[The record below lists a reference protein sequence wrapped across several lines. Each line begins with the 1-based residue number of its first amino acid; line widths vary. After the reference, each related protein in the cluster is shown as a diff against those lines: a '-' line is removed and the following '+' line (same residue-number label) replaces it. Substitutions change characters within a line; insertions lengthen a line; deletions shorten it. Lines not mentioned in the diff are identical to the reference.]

1 MIKPIKK
8 TDVRDTKP
16 LLLIVVVSILAL
28 APALIYGVPANRDLQ
43 SHFRMALSFKESFS
57 HGDFYPGWVAEAN
70 NGYGD
75 VSVRFYPPGLAFLLA
90 LTQSLTGN
98 WYVTTLMI
106 FTFLTLVG
114 GLGTYEWARNF
125 YAPRVAMWAGVFYIF
140 MPYHINEL
148 YQSSL
153 LGEYA
158 AASVLPF
165 AFAFTEKLCRD
176 GGKRSIGGLAAS
188 YALLILANLP
198 LAIIG
203 SYALVLYLL
212 LTTERREIWATLSRF
227 AGAIALGLLA
237 SACFWFTVLA
247 ELPWLRPDNEN
258 TFNRIN
264 FIFSS
269 FRRQAGDTG
278 IWYGNLLAFATLA
291 MLLPAVIL
299 LRSRDQ
305 TEVRR
310 VLKTVGLLAA
320 FSFLMTTVISLP
332 VWEILPKLKDVQLPW
347 RWLAVTSMA
356 SAVLTAGSI
365 PWWKEIATSRRRPI
379 ALLAVG
385 CVSLSLAFT
394 ISHPIREAHYLP
406 SHKFDAVVAH
416 LPGLPTIGA
425 WYPKWVSDKFLVM
438 PQLVVAAQRSVTIGA
453 WQSEHRIF
461 QVSEGPATDARV
473 HTFYYPLW
481 RASAAGR
488 TLATRPDED
497 GTLIV
502 SLPPESVSVDLSFR
516 EPRRSLISGILS
528 IVGWILILIL
538 IVRGAKPKA
547 TEGERADI

>member
-1 MIKPIKK
+1 MINPITK
-8 TDVRDTKP
+8 TDMRDTKP

-114 GLGTYEWARNF
+114 GLGTYEWARKF

-165 AFAFTEKLCRD
+165 AFA
-176 GGKRSIGGLAAS
+176 A
-188 YALLILANLP
+188 
-198 LAIIG
+198 
-203 SYALVLYLL
+203 
-212 LTTERREIWATLSRF
+212 
-227 AGAIALGLLA
+227 
-237 SACFWFTVLA
+237 
-247 ELPWLRPDNEN
+247 
-258 TFNRIN
+258 
-264 FIFSS
+264 
-269 FRRQAGDTG
+269 
-278 IWYGNLLAFATLA
+278 LA
-291 MLLPAVIL
+291 MLLTGVIL

-310 VLKTVGLLAA
+310 VLKTVGLLAG

-365 PWWKEIATSRRRPI
+365 PWWKEIATSRRRPL

-406 SHKFDAVVAH
+406 SHKFDAVVAQ

-438 PQLVVAAQRSVTIGA
+438 PQPVVAAQRSVTIAA
-453 WQSEHRIF
+453 WQPEHRIF

-481 RASAAGR
+481 RASAAGK

-528 IVGWILILIL
+528 VVGWILILIL
-538 IVRGAKPKA
+538 IVTAGKPK
-547 TEGERADI
+547 GSADS